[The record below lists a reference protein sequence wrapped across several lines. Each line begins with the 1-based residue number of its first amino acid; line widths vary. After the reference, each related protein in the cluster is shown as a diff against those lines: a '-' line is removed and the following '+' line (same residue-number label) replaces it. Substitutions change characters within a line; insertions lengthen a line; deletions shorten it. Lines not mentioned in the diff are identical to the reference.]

1 MTKAQVTFQK
11 GSAFDSV
18 SATHYRP
25 GRDIQIDELRLTN
38 NQQRM
43 REEDQP
49 EPVES
54 VEGNF
59 EGRLSLSW
67 TMSSDTHDDV
77 RDIIFNDGGTGFT
90 DGEPAYSRW
99 FVGTDYLDTS
109 FGSNTVE
116 LELRS
121 CIPLSYTI
129 TYEQET
135 NTVRE
140 QATFGFA
147 DLRKNTA
154 FTASSITGPTA
165 GSDAEFH
172 GVSLTVNSSTVN
184 RNQAT
189 TVEFPEPLARYHR
202 EEDRNPVAAVE
213 AGPEPTLSSTV
224 IYHTDDYLGLAL
236 SGDTA
241 GSTQPQ
247 EQLGNTSGNIAFSA
261 GGATINTYTFAG
273 LSLEEWQGQDL
284 ANRDADFSGQAL
296 WHANDGISIS

>member
-1 MTKAQVTFQK
+1 MTKSQITFQK
-11 GSAFDSV
+11 GTGFDSV
-18 SATHYRP
+18 AGGHFRP
-25 GRDIQIDELRLTN
+25 GRDITIDEFRITN

-43 REEDQP
+43 REEDEV

-77 RDIIFNDGGTGFT
+77 RDIIFNSGGTGFE
-90 DGEPAYSRW
+90 DGEPAFSRW
-99 FVGTDYLDTS
+99 FIGTSYLDTS
-109 FGSNTVE
+109 FASNVVE
-116 LELRS
+116 AELRS
-121 CIPLSYTI
+121 CIPLSYNI
-129 TYEQET
+129 VYEQET

-154 FTASSITGPTA
+154 FTASTITGPTA

-172 GVSLTVNSSTVN
+172 GVSLTINGSTVN
-184 RNQAT
+184 RNQGT
-189 TVEFPEPLARYHR
+189 TVDFPEALSRYHR

-241 GSTQPQ
+241 GATQPQ
-247 EQLGNTSGNIAFSA
+247 EQLGNTSGNIAFTA
-261 GGATINTYTFAG
+261 GGSSVATYTFAD

-284 ANRDADFSGQAL
+284 PNKDADFTGQAL
-296 WHANDGISIS
+296 WHANGGVSIS